1 MSLDQDKKRLTDS
14 IAKGLAETVYG
25 SYGRPEKLDDNGL
38 LRTADLLFPH
48 YPPTDEERNAAVVLR
63 EWLAASDVAER
74 TRKPLEELAE
84 AVELPARAYR
94 DAVQYAHD
102 MSYERRER
110 WGHCEM
116 RPRDVYKDLSRRLA
130 QGDPDA
136 IFELMAMARGEGPF
150 TASPPPVW
158 LPPELVSRIIEETQR
173 AKDELTPLAS
183 KAAQARQCLSEYVW
197 RIVKAEGIEPVTD

>member
-1 MSLDQDKKRLTDS
+1 MLMSTRKWAILTAVTAGMATLGYSSLYVVPVYQDAILLQFGRVVDTREEPGLYFKLPFVQNVVLIDS
-14 IAKGLAETVYG
+14 
-25 SYGRPEKLDDNGL
+25 R
-38 LRTADLLFPH
+38 
-48 YPPTDEERNAAVVLR
+48 LR
-63 EWLAASDVAER
+63 EWDGESSDLLTVDKENITVNTWAR
-74 TRKPLEELAE
+74 WRVTNPRRFYE
-84 AVELPARAYR
+84 ALKTESA
-94 DAVQYAHD
+94 
-102 MSYERRER
+102 
-110 WGHCEM
+110 
-116 RPRDVYKDLSRRLA
+116 A